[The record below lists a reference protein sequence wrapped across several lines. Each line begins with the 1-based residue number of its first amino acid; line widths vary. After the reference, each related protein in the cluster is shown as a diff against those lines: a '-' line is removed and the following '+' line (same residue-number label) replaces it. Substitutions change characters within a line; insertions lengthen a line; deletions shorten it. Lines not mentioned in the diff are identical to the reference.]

1 MSAIVSTRTR
11 LISHS
16 SRRSSVNVSSTNQRG
31 ASTVTV
37 FSPKRRDNRRR
48 ALARTSGAEM
58 PQGSCRA
65 SGRLQRGRARAGAEC
80 HLRNGHPGRPRC
92 FNGAA
97 PARAR
102 NAAGTLSDPF
112 GQACFNGAAPA
123 RARNGFRCGE
133 NRSRPGR
140 FNGAAPAR
148 ARNVFA
154 PVARLR
160 PTRSFNGAAPARA
173 RNGWR
178 SIATARSC
186 QASTG
191 PRPRGRGMH

>member
-102 NAAGTLSDPF
+102 N
-112 GQACFNGAAPA
+112 
-123 RARNGFRCGE
+123 GFRCGE

>member
-123 RARNGFRCGE
+123 RARN
-133 NRSRPGR
+133 
-140 FNGAAPAR
+140 
-148 ARNVFA
+148 VFA